1 MSTGQNKTITRR
13 YFQEL
18 WNQNNPEVIDEI
30 LVPEVLAQASGQTF
44 RGADAF
50 RQRSKSLRSVY
61 SEVSSTVEDQIAADD
76 KVLVRWTFYG
86 KHTGEYLS
94 AKPTGKEAVATGMNL
109 SRLAGDK
116 IEEVWVESDDLDERQ
131 QLGVVT
137 LPK

>member
-30 LVPEVLAQASGQTF
+30 LVPEVLAQASVQPF